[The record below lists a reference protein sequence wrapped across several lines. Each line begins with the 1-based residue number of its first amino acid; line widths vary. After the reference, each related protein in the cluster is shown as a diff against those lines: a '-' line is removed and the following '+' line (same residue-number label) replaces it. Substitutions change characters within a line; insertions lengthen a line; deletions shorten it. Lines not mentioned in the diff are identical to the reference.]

1 MRVRNVAGLFLSGL
15 VLAALGCGGG
25 GGGGSQGSGPG
36 VTAGTG
42 TTPTTGTTPATD
54 TTPAT
59 GTTPTTTSGSVG
71 TSTPDPNAPAGL
83 TLTSGA
89 PQGITGGLPVLISAN
104 VTRAAGGPVPDGTAV
119 TFAITSGAGTLTGAG
134 ATSGG
139 IATVSL
145 ASSSAGASVTVS
157 ATVGSLAQTVSVP
170 FVSQPTQAIVKVR
183 TVGTLPAAI
192 LIGGISATV
201 TYSGGKGLSIAS
213 DPAHIALS
221 GVGSGALIPNTNASG
236 QVVLGLINLSGMPA
250 GEFATLT
257 FAIAAGNF
265 PSAADFSVSSSGLS
279 VIDTAT
285 LTIPGMGVAIA
296 SAIIQ

>member
-1 MRVRNVAGLFLSGL
+1 MRVRNVAGFFLSGL
-15 VLAALGCGGG
+15 LLAALGCGGG

-42 TTPTTGTTPATD
+42 TTPATGSTPSTGTTS
-54 TTPAT
+54 
-59 GTTPTTTSGSVG
+59 GTTSGSVS
-71 TSTPDPNAPAGL
+71 TSIPDPNAPASL

-89 PQGITGGLPVLISAN
+89 TQGVTGGLPVLISAN
-104 VTRAAGGPVPDGTAV
+104 VTRTAGGPVPDGTAV
-119 TFAITSGAGTLTGAG
+119 SFAVTSGAGTLSGAST
-134 ATSGG
+134 TSGG

-145 ASSSAGASVTVS
+145 ASSTAGASVVVS
-157 ATVGSLAQTVSVP
+157 ATAGSQTQTVSVP

-192 LIGGISATV
+192 LIGGISATI
-201 TYSGGKGLSIAS
+201 TYSGGKGLSIVA
-213 DPAHIALS
+213 DAAHIALS

-236 QVVLGLINLSGMPA
+236 QVVLGLLNLSGMPA

-257 FAIAAGNF
+257 FAIAPGNF
-265 PSAADFSVSSSGLS
+265 PSAADFSVSSTGLS

-296 SAIIQ
+296 STVIQ